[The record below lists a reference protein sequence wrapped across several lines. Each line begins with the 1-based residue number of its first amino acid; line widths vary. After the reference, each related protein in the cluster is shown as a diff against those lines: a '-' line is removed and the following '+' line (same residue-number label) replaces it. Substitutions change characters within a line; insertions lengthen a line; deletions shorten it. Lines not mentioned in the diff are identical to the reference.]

1 MHQEPP
7 PHGPDAVVGEGAGA
21 NGDGTFTYVTSDPLP
36 DDAAGTWRVGLEASQ
51 PVMVNGHTEEEAVPN
66 PVLDFSVD
74 GTAVVARRTVVSI
87 ANCANC
93 HGTFSKD
100 FSVHGNVRNQTE
112 YCVLCHNVGETDFPV
127 RSLMPG
133 AAPADEAIDFKHMIH
148 RIHTGVEQKT
158 QPYIIYGFDNRP
170 VDFSDVEYPRD
181 RRNCAAC
188 HVNGSQLL
196 PLPAGALPTP
206 LTIVDTSMGSAVETA
221 IGSIPPIQD
230 ACLSCH
236 DGAGTKVHADTQTT
250 ASGAEAC
257 VVCHGEGRIAGVS
270 QSHATEP

>member
-1 MHQEPP
+1 MHQGPP

-36 DDAAGTWRVGLEASQ
+36 DDAAGTWRVGLEASH

-66 PVLDFSVD
+66 PVLDFSAD

-100 FSVHGNVRNQTE
+100 FSVRGNVRNQIE
-112 YCVLCHNVGETDFPV
+112 YCVLCHNVSETDFPV

-133 AAPADEAIDFKHMIH
+133 AARADEPIDFKHVIH
-148 RIHTGVEQKT
+148 RIHTCVEQET

-170 VDFSDVEYPRD
+170 VTSATSSTRAI
-181 RRNCAAC
+181 AAT
-188 HVNGSQLL
+188 VRL
-196 PLPAGALPTP
+196 
-206 LTIVDTSMGSAVETA
+206 VM
-221 IGSIPPIQD
+221 
-230 ACLSCH
+230 
-236 DGAGTKVHADTQTT
+236 
-250 ASGAEAC
+250 
-257 VVCHGEGRIAGVS
+257 
-270 QSHATEP
+270 